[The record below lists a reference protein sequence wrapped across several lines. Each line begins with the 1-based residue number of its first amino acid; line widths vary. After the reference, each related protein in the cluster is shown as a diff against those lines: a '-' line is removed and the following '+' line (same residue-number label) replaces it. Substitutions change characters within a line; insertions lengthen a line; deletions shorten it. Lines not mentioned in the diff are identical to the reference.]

1 MAVKTYYGRSR
12 KDPSS
17 ISLADPIQAEGRRIS
32 IVSGPVPFANGDSI
46 ASKVYLGKVPSSAI
60 IDPSSTLYHEALG
73 AGCLAKIGF
82 EKDGSSTINGGDKS
96 AVLATGL
103 DVSAAGTKSGVAAI
117 ATNTLGQKV
126 YEWLGY
132 TRDPGV
138 EFDIVL
144 TLTAAAAAAGS
155 ISMFYRASKK

>member
-17 ISLADPIQAEGRRIS
+17 ISLADPVQAEGRS
-32 IVSGPVPFANGDSI
+32 VNLSSGPVTFGNGDSI
-46 ASKVYLGKVPSSAI
+46 ASKVYLGKVGSGWI
-60 IDPSSTLYHEALG
+60 IDPSSTVYHEALG

-82 EKDGSSTINGGDKS
+82 EKDGSSEINGADKS
-96 AVLATGL
+96 AVLGNAL

-117 ATNTLGQKV
+117 ATANLGQKV
-126 YEWLGY
+126 WEWLGF

-144 TLTAAAAAAGS
+144 SLTAATAAAGS
-155 ISMFYRASKK
+155 VSAFYRSFKK